1 MTIYLI
7 KYSLKNLVLKIMKKW
22 HEQKL
27 LIFNLVIL
35 NIAIAFLIFTAIF
48 TPTPSI
54 AAGNTEQVIN
64 STLNSSNQEMM
75 ISQGKR
81 SKYEYKVTY
90 APGFITNDQE
100 RDAVVQKLNT
110 MGNDGWN
117 LIQTDTIFNPSNG
130 SGLYIFIYQRE
141 K

>member
-1 MTIYLI
+1 
-7 KYSLKNLVLKIMKKW
+7 MKKW

-48 TPTPSI
+48 TPTPSM
-54 AAGNTEQVIN
+54 AVSNTDQVIN
-64 STLNSSNQEMM
+64 SAMNPPANQEMI

-117 LIQTDTIFNPSNG
+117 LIQTDTVFNPTNG
-130 SGLYIFIYQRE
+130 NGLYIFIYQRE

>member
-1 MTIYLI
+1 
-7 KYSLKNLVLKIMKKW
+7 MKKW

-27 LIFNLVIL
+27 FIFNLVIL
-35 NIAIAFLIFTAIF
+35 NIAIAFLVFTAIF
-48 TPTPSI
+48 APTPSM
-54 AAGNTEQVIN
+54 AVSNTEPLTLIVN
-64 STLNSSNQEMM
+64 SSVNKSVDTSNQEMI

-81 SKYEYKVTY
+81 SKYEYKISY
-90 APGFITNDQE
+90 APGFITSDQE
-100 RDAVVQKLNT
+100 RDAIVQKLNT

-117 LIQTDTIFNPSNG
+117 LIQTDTVFNPTNG

>member
-1 MTIYLI
+1 
-7 KYSLKNLVLKIMKKW
+7 MKKW

-54 AAGNTEQVIN
+54 AASNTDQVIN
-64 STLNSSNQEMM
+64 SAMNPANQAMI

-110 MGNDGWN
+110 MGSDGWN
-117 LIQTDTIFNPSNG
+117 LIQTDTVFNPTNG
-130 SGLYIFIYQRE
+130 NGLYIFIYQRE

>member
-1 MTIYLI
+1 
-7 KYSLKNLVLKIMKKW
+7 MKKW
-22 HEQKL
+22 VLETMKNWHQQKL
-27 LIFNLVIL
+27 FIFNLVIL
-35 NIAIAFLIFTAIF
+35 NIAIAFLVFTAIF
-48 TPTPSI
+48 SPTPSI
-54 AAGNTEQVIN
+54 AVSNTDPVIN
-64 STLNSSNQEMM
+64 SAINASNQEMI

-117 LIQTDTIFNPSNG
+117 LIQTDTIFNPTNG
-130 SGLYIFIYQRE
+130 NGLYIFIYQRE